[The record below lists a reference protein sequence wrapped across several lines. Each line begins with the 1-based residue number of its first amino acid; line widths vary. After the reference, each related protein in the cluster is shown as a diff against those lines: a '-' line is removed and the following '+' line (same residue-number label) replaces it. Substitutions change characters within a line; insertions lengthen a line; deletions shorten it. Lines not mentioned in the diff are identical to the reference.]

1 MNILNQ
7 YSFIWLAAAVTILA
21 ALVFLRKK
29 PRLPDFLAVGVI
41 LLALVAAWFVLRPR
55 QTLLSGEAAEVQ
67 ARIGQG
73 TPVLLEFQSP
83 YCLACTAIKPVV
95 DDLEEEYAGRLLILR
110 VDVQSQAGRE
120 LAAVYGFQ
128 YTPTF
133 IFFDAAGREIWR
145 EVGGLNRERLQQA
158 LQP

>member
-7 YSFIWLAAAVTILA
+7 YSFIWLAAAVTLIA

-83 YCLACTAIKPVV
+83 YCLACTAIKPVI

-110 VDVQSQAGRE
+110 VDIQSQAGRE
-120 LAAVYGFQ
+120 LAAAYGFQ

-133 IFFDAAGREIWR
+133 IFFDAAGREVWR
-145 EVGGLNRERLQQA
+145 EIGGLNRERLQQS

>member
-1 MNILNQ
+1 MSILNQ
-7 YSFIWLAAAVTILA
+7 YSFLWLAFAVTIIA
-21 ALVFLRKK
+21 ALIFLRKK
-29 PRLPDFLAVGVI
+29 PRLPDLIAVGVI
-41 LLALVAAWFVLRPR
+41 LLALLTAWLLLRPR

-83 YCLACTAIKPVV
+83 YCLGCTAIKPLV
-95 DDLEEEYAGRLLILR
+95 DNVEAQYAGRLIVLR
-110 VDVQSQAGRE
+110 VDVQSPAGRE

-133 IFFDAAGREIWR
+133 LFFDAAGREVWR
-145 EVGGLNRERLQQA
+145 EIGGLTLERLEQS
-158 LQP
+158 LSP

>member
-7 YSFIWLAAAVTILA
+7 YSFVWLAAFVTILA
-21 ALVFLRKK
+21 ALIFLRKK
-29 PRLPDFLAVGVI
+29 PRLPEFLAVGVI
-41 LLALVAAWFVLRPR
+41 LLALVTAWFLLRPR

-67 ARIGQG
+67 ASIGQG

-95 DDLEEEYAGRLLILR
+95 DNLEAEYAGRLLILR
-110 VDVQSQAGRE
+110 VNIQSQAGRE

-133 IFFDAAGREIWR
+133 IFFDAAGNEVWR
-145 EVGGLNRERLQQA
+145 EVGGLNVERLRQS
-158 LQP
+158 LEP

>member
-1 MNILNQ
+1 MTIFNH
-7 YSFIWLAAAVTILA
+7 YSFLWLAVAMTLIA

-29 PRLPDFLAVGVI
+29 PRLPDFIAVGVI
-41 LLALVAAWFVLRPR
+41 LLALLTAWLLLRPR
-55 QTLLSGEAAEVQ
+55 QTILSGEAAEVQ
-67 ARIGQG
+67 ARIGRG

-83 YCLACTAIKPVV
+83 YCLGCTAIKPLV
-95 DDLEEEYAGRLLILR
+95 DDIEKQYAGRLIVLR
-110 VDVQSQAGRE
+110 VNIQSQAGRE
-120 LAAVYGFQ
+120 LAAAYGFQ

-145 EVGGLNRERLQQA
+145 EVGSLNLERLQQA